1 MEAGR
6 ERVGK
11 GMEGE
16 RCVGLETGRGR
27 IAVRGFG
34 EPGRRYKRYMHSQHL
49 HSDDAMPFGWCQR
62 MGRGNCVAVDER
74 ECSSG
79 YQSTS

>member
-1 MEAGR
+1 MIQNGYALEQRSGWVEAGR
-6 ERVGK
+6 QRVGK

-34 EPGRRYKRYMHSQHL
+34 EPGRRYNRYMHSQHL
-49 HSDDAMPFGWCQR
+49 HSADGGDNFGAETVP
-62 MGRGNCVAVDER
+62 GPEG
-74 ECSSG
+74 
-79 YQSTS
+79 

>member
-1 MEAGR
+1 MIQNGYALEQRSGWVEAGR

-11 GMEGE
+11 EMEGE

-34 EPGRRYKRYMHSQHL
+34 DRRGQTI
-49 HSDDAMPFGWCQR
+49 
-62 MGRGNCVAVDER
+62 NVCVSIYV
-74 ECSSG
+74 CVLF
-79 YQSTS
+79 